1 MRDEHGGWIGQVDL
15 IYAAYPIVL
24 EYHGDVHRSTRGKWR
39 SDVAKTELL
48 TRLGWRV
55 IVLTSDDVYVRPEHT
70 LARIQEALVTA
81 GHPTVPADLHPAWRQ
96 HFTPR
101 WVRDFDD
108 QVPEVGHDGALR

>member
-1 MRDEHGGWIGQVDL
+1 VRYQKSL
-15 IYAAYPIVL
+15 IDRRLPA
-24 EYHGDVHRSTRGKWR
+24 R
-39 SDVAKTELL
+39 LL
-48 TRLGWRV
+48 VFDHGWRV